1 VGEYNTVRA
10 DTRLLAVECG
20 VPQQEMLR
28 RMTATIRP
36 AALAL
41 AALLLIAGCGG
52 SASPGHTAR
61 SALSC
66 QQQSARIRDLAAAY
80 SHDANFGDIAKSFAE
95 LHAARAV
102 WDSMHKKHCPASSYA
117 QANQAL
123 RTYAIHF

>member
-1 VGEYNTVRA
+1 
-10 DTRLLAVECG
+10 
-20 VPQQEMLR
+20 
-28 RMTATIRP
+28 MTATIRP

-52 SASPGHTAR
+52 SASTGHTAR
-61 SALSC
+61 SASSC
-66 QQQSARIRDLAAAY
+66 QQQSARVGVLVAEW

-123 RTYAIHF
+123 RTYGTHF